1 MDPELIEQAQDDA
14 AEQAAFNAAFENAQ
28 KGMQPD
34 LPPAP
39 EPKAPEARTEEDQ
52 PAAAAPVAAPA
63 EAAAP
68 AAADPYA
75 DLPAPVRDAIA
86 KLSSLEHELKTN
98 AGRTAALQRELDK
111 LRTTAAAPV
120 AAPAPAVPRAKRDQ
134 VAQELPEVAEALD
147 ELRDYVET
155 IKQKPEPQQQAQPQ
169 GQAGDESDAEAA
181 ALDEVHPGWIEKKDS
196 TDFRLWL
203 NRQDEQ
209 YREKVMTATK
219 AVVMLD
225 ALSKFDRFQSTAAAR
240 AAAAAEAARKRIDRT
255 AAAVTPQGA
264 GARGAPNTAMTE
276 DELFAAGFNSVRKG
290 GA

>member
-1 MDPELIEQAQDDA
+1 MDPELIEQTQDDA
-14 AEQAAFNAAFENAQ
+14 AQQAAFNAAFENAQ

-75 DLPAPVRDAIA
+75 DLPAPVRELIA
-86 KLSSLEHELKTN
+86 EFGTVKHELKTV
-98 AGRTAALQRELDK
+98 AGRNAALQRELDK
-111 LRTTAAAPV
+111 LRNTAAAPV

-147 ELRDYVET
+147 EVREYVDQMVKAKTTE
-155 IKQKPEPQQQAQPQ
+155 QQPPAAPQ
-169 GQAGDESDAEAA
+169 GEADDPEIA
-181 ALDEVHPGWIEKKDS
+181 VLNEERS
-196 TDFRLWL
+196 TWAQDIQSTEFQLWL
-203 NRQDEQ
+203 GRQPADYQNRV
-209 YREKVMTATK
+209 RTTTRA
-219 AVVMLD
+219 AVLVG
-225 ALSKFDRFQSTAAAR
+225 ALSKFDQFRSVVDTRMQ
-240 AAAAAEAARKRIDRT
+240 AAAEAARKRQDRA
-255 AAAVTPQGA
+255 AAAVTPQGS

-276 DELFAAGFNSVRKG
+276 DEAFAAAFNSVRRG